1 LPRAENPSLASMGET
16 IVVTIMADGTFFV
29 GEEKVAKAD
38 LRGKLKAAKK
48 VSGIIM
54 VRGDKTADFQDIMR
68 VVDIAKD
75 LGIEK
80 IVFMTEKKSLPFT
93 DSGE

>member
-1 LPRAENPSLASMGET
+1 
-16 IVVTIMADGTFFV
+16 
-29 GEEKVAKAD
+29 
-38 LRGKLKAAKK
+38 
-48 VSGIIM
+48 
-54 VRGDKTADFQDIMR
+54 MR